1 MDLIEQVKA
10 IFRGSKKQR
19 QDSFCD
25 QFSRKIMV
33 QVMTISAV
41 ACGMSWF
48 SDKLNCIVPDH
59 HSLSPNFVAEACW
72 INGFYLFR
80 EIKNIPNE
88 LGYYGIPDEVNHNG
102 MDKDGKQCEVGPNHP
117 DCKEM
122 ERTFFVQFQWFPF
135 FMASL
140 AIFYYAPYI
149 CYKLAN
155 HDLISLQKAA
165 LNKDDEGIT
174 RYFFDHK
181 MNNPRHM
188 LMRTLTNIFVRIFYI
203 IAYIASFFLID
214 KALYGYFQSYGKR
227 WISWIGLTNEQMYDY
242 TANRDLTKPGE
253 VMLPTFGL
261 CEVREGGLDERHQI
275 ANKHTFICEYSPHIL
290 YHYVLILVFFLICI
304 GLGISTF
311 GLVQLCVNYYRNVKR
326 ISAKIG
332 KSRKFTLRE
341 YEYLEILDRF
351 FPALRQRVLQ
361 RLAHADEPQEK
372 REIPQG
378 VPQGGQQQQMAPGMA
393 GMTPEQELRWRANA
407 MQQAMMM
414 QQQQKQQEV

>member
-19 QDSFCD
+19 QDSFFD

-80 EIKNIPNE
+80 EIQSIPNE
-88 LGYYGIPDEVNHNG
+88 LGYYGIPDDVKDNG
-102 MDKDGKQCEVGPNHP
+102 MYKDGRNCEVKDTDP

-140 AIFYYAPYI
+140 AILYYAPYI

-181 MNNPRHM
+181 MNTPRHM
-188 LMRTLTNIFVRIFYI
+188 MMRTLTNIFVRIFYI

-214 KALYGYFQSYGKR
+214 KALYGHFQSYGKR
-227 WISWIGLTNEQMYDY
+227 WISWISLTNEQMYDY

-253 VMLPTFGL
+253 IMLPTFGI
-261 CEVREGGLDERHQI
+261 CEVSEGGMDERHRI
-275 ANKHTFICEYSPHIL
+275 ANKHTFVCEYSPHIL

-304 GLGISTF
+304 GLGISIL
-311 GLVQLCVNYYRNVKR
+311 GLVQLLVNYYRSVKR
-326 ISAKIG
+326 ISAKLG
-332 KSRKFTLRE
+332 KMKKFTVRE
-341 YEYLEILDRF
+341 CEYLEILDKF

-361 RLAHADEPQEK
+361 RLAHQESEPEEK
-372 REIPQG
+372 RQMP
-378 VPQGGQQQQMAPGMA
+378 PGQQQPSQQMAPGMP
-393 GMTPEQELRWRANA
+393 GMTAEQELRWRANA
-407 MQQAMMM
+407 MQQAMM
-414 QQQQKQQEV
+414 QQQKAQDV